1 MLGSTNDRT
10 QTILKV
16 DNNGGISPHKS
27 NPQEVE
33 ESLKLSEDFKYY
45 LTTGPANWQE
55 NQIIRRYHLNN
66 EMGFVSCVFWN
77 NLYYMTGTDIVKCC
91 LYRME
96 KFGRT
101 IVQKKKFEEGIFSDL
116 RNLKIGTD
124 ATLEQPKSEFLQFLL
139 KNSCLKTQ
147 KKQKVFFWFS
157 IPHDKLLSD
166 ALERDL
172 KREASG
178 QEPTT
183 KAISEPALSFEY
195 DSDSG
200 KPLFQQASDHIEAIR
215 KQFESP
221 RTDGTDMPPDYSTIT
236 PPTGSFAKQAP
247 ELNNNDNNPEPINQ
261 QITVPDF
268 MKGSSV
274 PTIVADSSTLNDSAI
289 SKPTVDPILQ
299 NSTEVDTNENEIP
312 AEFLNFDIE
321 YPKIADNSKGEYDS
335 SGQQNFQSAQ
345 EYLNMYPTVSPF
357 TNNRRE
363 STSGD
368 PTHSINNRHTSQ
380 TSGHVREH
388 GNNFPTNPT
397 YHNNPTMTSQVLY
410 TQPKI
415 ITPRF
420 SMMQPPLSAFSPFA
434 PDMIAQA
441 LDQPPVFG
449 FDGIY
454 SPRMPYSKDGHDGL
468 EGIKS
473 NQVIQ
478 QQILQ
483 PAPSATL
490 PNPFTPG
497 FKNMA
502 GYPWVQSPFLPLGTV
517 MAGSPFFSQRTPTF
531 MNKKTHP
538 SFSTRVSQPKEM
550 PRVRK
555 VSHTGPEIAISRSK
569 AALQKK
575 IKENARQLQAQLE
588 KKPDTSE

>member
-1 MLGSTNDRT
+1 MLIPANDRT

-16 DNNGGISPHKS
+16 DNNNSLSPHKS
-27 NPQEVE
+27 DPQEVE
-33 ESLKLSEDFKYY
+33 ESLKLIEDFKYY

-183 KAISEPALSFEY
+183 KAVSEPALSFEY
-195 DSDSG
+195 NSNSG
-200 KPLFQQASDHIEAIR
+200 KSLFQQVSDHIEDMK
-215 KQFESP
+215 KQFEHSI
-221 RTDGTDMPPDYSTIT
+221 TDSSDMPPDYSTIT
-236 PPTGSFAKQAP
+236 PPTCTFLKQ
-247 ELNNNDNNPEPINQ
+247 ESNLNNDDNNLEQIDQQTSAPDCINDNN
-261 QITVPDF
+261 VL
-268 MKGSSV
+268 
-274 PTIVADSSTLNDSAI
+274 TIVADSSSLSDSEM
-289 SKPTVDPILQ
+289 SKPIVDAVLQ
-299 NSTEVDTNENEIP
+299 NSTEMDTNESEIP
-312 AEFLNFDIE
+312 AEYLNFDIE
-321 YPKIADNSKGEYDS
+321 YPNIPDS
-335 SGQQNFQSAQ
+335 SKEDYENTQLQSYRNAQ
-345 EYLNMYPTVSPF
+345 EYFNMYPTISPF
-357 TNNRRE
+357 MDNRRK
-363 STSGD
+363 STAID
-368 PTHSINNRHTSQ
+368 PNQNLNKRGISQAPANVKDPSNNYRDNSNYHNNSTLTSQ
-380 TSGHVREH
+380 T
-388 GNNFPTNPT
+388 
-397 YHNNPTMTSQVLY
+397 LY
-410 TQPKI
+410 TQPKN

-420 SMMQPPLSAFSPFA
+420 NMMQPPLSAFSPFA
-434 PDMIAQA
+434 PNVIAQA
-441 LDQPPVFG
+441 LEQPPVFG

-454 SPRMPYSKDGHDGL
+454 SPHMPYSKDVHNGSD
-468 EGIKS
+468 GIKS

-483 PAPSATL
+483 PPPTATL
-490 PNPFTPG
+490 PNPFTPS
-497 FKNMA
+497 FKTLTP
-502 GYPWVQSPFLPLGTV
+502 YPWVQSPFLPIGAV
-517 MAGSPFFSQRTPTF
+517 MAGSPFFPQHTPTF
-531 MNKKTHP
+531 MTKKSHP
-538 SFSTRVSQPKEM
+538 PFSTRVSQPKELS
-550 PRVRK
+550 RVRK
-555 VSHTGPEIAISRSK
+555 VSHTGPEIAISKSK
-569 AALQKK
+569 VALQKK

-588 KKPDTSE
+588 KKSDTSE

>member
-1 MLGSTNDRT
+1 MIGQTNDRT

-16 DNNGGISPHKS
+16 DNNGGVSPHKS

-33 ESLKLSEDFKYY
+33 ESLKLIDDFKYY

-172 KREASG
+172 KRETSG

-195 DSDSG
+195 NSESG
-200 KPLFQQASDHIEAIR
+200 KPLFQQVSNHIDIIR

-221 RTDGTDMPPDYSTIT
+221 SIDDTDMPPDYSTIT
-236 PPTGSFAKQAP
+236 PPTNSFTKLEP
-247 ELNNNDNNPEPINQ
+247 DLNNNDNDPEPITQ
-261 QITVPDF
+261 QITVSDF
-268 MKGSSV
+268 MKDNNV
-274 PTIVADSSTLNDSAI
+274 PTIVANSSTLNNSAI
-289 SKPTVDPILQ
+289 SKPTVDPTLQ
-299 NSTEVDTNENEIP
+299 NSAEIDTAESEIP

-321 YPKIADNSKGEYDS
+321 YPKITDNSKVAYSGS
-335 SGQQNFQSAQ
+335 SQQNFRSTQ
-345 EYLNMYPTVSPF
+345 EYLNMYPTTSPF
-357 TNNRRE
+357 TNIRSE
-363 STSGD
+363 STSDD
-368 PTHSINNRHTSQ
+368 PTCNINNRHGSQ
-380 TSGHVREH
+380 VPAHIRESA
-388 GNNFPTNPT
+388 NNYPNSPA
-397 YHNNPTMTSQVLY
+397 YHNNLAITSQVLY
-410 TQPKI
+410 AQPKS

-420 SMMQPPLSAFSPFA
+420 NVIQPPLSAFSPFA
-434 PDMIAQA
+434 PDIIAQA
-441 LDQPPVFG
+441 LDQPSVFG

-454 SPRMPYSKDGHDGL
+454 SPHIPYSRDTHNVL
-468 EGIKS
+468 EGTKS

-483 PAPSATL
+483 PPPSATL
-490 PNPFTPG
+490 PNTFTPG
-497 FKNMA
+497 FKNMTA
-502 GYPWVQSPFLPLGTV
+502 YPWVHSPFLPLGTV

-538 SFSTRVSQPKEM
+538 SFSTRVSQPKEIS
-550 PRVRK
+550 RVRK